1 MASLLVAV
9 GAAGVTA
16 CLVSATTGMRDVMV
30 LDGGTCASGG
40 PYVVAHE
47 CTSADMRLLMVGIL
61 GTLVSAG
68 FGLAG
73 TSMLGGRVVT
83 ASLLVWVAL
92 FGTLG
97 WNFVDLGL
105 NPPAGTSDTG
115 WQYTGALF
123 WLMAAGGLIP
133 VLVSGLGWL
142 RRGGRPEPPFA
153 FSRPVVRAAGY
164 PGVGAGY
171 GGMGGGGLGWAP
183 PDLGDVPVRLNLPPQ
198 EDTR

>member
-16 CLVSATTGMRDVMV
+16 CLISAATGMRDVMV
-30 LDGGTCASGG
+30 TDGGTCADGG
-40 PYVVAHE
+40 PYVIAHQ
-47 CTSADMRLLMVGIL
+47 CTSADMRLLMVGVL

-73 TSMLGGRVVT
+73 TGMLGGRPVM
-83 ASLLVWVAL
+83 AGLLAWAAL

-97 WNFVDLGL
+97 WNFIDLGL
-105 NPPAGTSDTG
+105 NPAAGMSGGGWTFTG
-115 WQYTGALF
+115 VLF
-123 WLMAAGGLIP
+123 WLMAAGGLLP
-133 VLVSGLGWL
+133 ALASAAGWL

-153 FSRPVVRAAGY
+153 APRAVVPAARY
-164 PGVGAGY
+164 PGL
-171 GGMGGGGLGWAP
+171 GGGGLGWAP
-183 PDLGDVPVRLNLPPQ
+183 SDLGNAPARLNLPPR